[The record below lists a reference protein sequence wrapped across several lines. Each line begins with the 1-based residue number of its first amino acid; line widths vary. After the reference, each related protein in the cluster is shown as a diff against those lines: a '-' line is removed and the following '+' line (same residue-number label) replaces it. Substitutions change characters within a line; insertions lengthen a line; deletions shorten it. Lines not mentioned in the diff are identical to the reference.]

1 MGQKVGPTGFRSGVV
16 EDWRSRWYAS
26 KQDFGNLLVEDQKIR
41 RFVKSKYQFA
51 EIPQII
57 IERTRNEVVVH
68 LYTARPGVII
78 GRKGQEVDRL
88 KAELEDLTGRRMELK
103 IVEVNNPN
111 QNAVLVAEKMAQ
123 QLTRRGA
130 FRRVIKRTMDEVME
144 QGGVYG
150 IKMELSGRLGGAEM
164 SRKEKASRGSIPLS
178 TLQRHIDYGFAKA
191 QTAQGIIGVKVW
203 LDLGLYSEEKSD
215 GLNAK
220 TSKASQGAKRTHKR

>member
-1 MGQKVGPTGFRSGVV
+1 MGQKTRPTGFRVGIV

-26 KQDFGNLLVEDQKIR
+26 KHDFGNLLVEDHKIR
-41 RFVKSKYQFA
+41 QFVKSKYQFA

-103 IVEVNNPN
+103 IIEVNNPN
-111 QNAVLVAEKMAQ
+111 QSAVLVAEKIAQ

-144 QGGVYG
+144 GGAVKG
-150 IKMELSGRLGGAEM
+150 IKLQLSGRLGGAEM
-164 SRKEKASRGSIPLS
+164 SRCEKASRGSIPLS
-178 TLQRHIDYGFAKA
+178 TLQQHIDYGFAIA
-191 QTAQGIIGVKVW
+191 QTTMGSIGVKVW
-203 LDLGLYSEEKSD
+203 LDLGLYTEEKTD

-220 TSKASQGAKRTHKR
+220 TSKASQGSKRAHKR